1 VVLVHPGIFSDW
13 FTLLTHALAGRFLVV
28 SYHRAGCAGSS
39 HVPGPVSIAQEAHH
53 CRSLMRHIGID
64 RAHLVGHSN
73 SGNLVLQLA
82 LDAPEVVHSL
92 VVAEP
97 ALMTVPSAHTARTF
111 VGAAMQQHVAGEKA
125 AAIDTF
131 LQGTCGPDY
140 RAVIDLALPGSMGRY
155 EADADTFFE
164 QQLPALQQWSFSRN
178 EARRITQP
186 VLAVIGERSMNQSP
200 IWNERQEL
208 LLGWLPDA
216 EPFVLPGAT
225 HLLQIENPRGMAEG
239 MAAFFARH
247 PLSPAR

>member
-1 VVLVHPGIFSDW
+1 MKQPMSRAAVDGIELDYQRLGDGEPVVLVHPGIFSDW

-97 ALMTVPSAHTARTF
+97 ALMTVPSANTARTF
-111 VGAAMQQHVAGEKA
+111 VRTAMQQYAAGDKA
-125 AAIDTF
+125 TAIDTF
-131 LQGTCGPDY
+131 LRGT
-140 RAVIDLALPGSMGRY
+140 
-155 EADADTFFE
+155 F
-164 QQLPALQQWSFSRN
+164 
-178 EARRITQP
+178 
-186 VLAVIGERSMNQSP
+186 GERSMNQSP

-216 EPFVLPGAT
+216 EPFVLPGAS

-239 MAAFFARH
+239 MAAFYARH
-247 PLSPAR
+247 TLSPAR